1 MGPAM
6 IAAPCVLRRAPRWH
20 SARLTVLDRCCR
32 MGWRWAPDLRRPNGS
47 CLISPRGTVFE
58 FRLAAGRTY
67 LQLYRDRQLID

>member
-1 MGPAM
+1 
-6 IAAPCVLRRAPRWH
+6 
-20 SARLTVLDRCCR
+20 